1 MCFFSITKPNEDK
14 KKLPTFQRWQN
25 KYLISVTEQMLNIL
39 SFYECCNFVL
49 KQCMNTGSFGVYQHW
64 HFQPPW
70 GDMNVHF
77 PALLNTAKTSPI
89 PQGIKY

>member
-1 MCFFSITKPNEDK
+1 
-14 KKLPTFQRWQN
+14 
-25 KYLISVTEQMLNIL
+25 
-39 SFYECCNFVL
+39 
-49 KQCMNTGSFGVYQHW
+49 MNTGSFGVYQHW

-89 PQGIKY
+89 PQGIPQGTSQKYHVYTFKSFRNVFLFHPNQKKLEKEGYVQEWKADR